1 MLAWNIIVESKIKKK
16 NWLSF
21 SESLVLWVEPKFF
34 SKFENSYYFDWT
46 SFTSFCYDIQTL
58 DFADLSPKNAN
69 FKPIKHWYNDLL
81 PTLPKQLN
89 FRLRKTLKKSN
100 TKISLS
106 FDTLSLISIQFLNF
120 SVFLYWKIFEISNLL
135 EKYESPFLF
144 LIWLYALWPLIG
156 TQLPFRVVLEK
167 NCYRQMKASQ

>member
-1 MLAWNIIVESKIKKK
+1 MT
-16 NWLSF
+16 F
-21 SESLVLWVEPKFF
+21 FFGKFGTLGWTQIF
-34 SKFENSYYFDWT
+34 FEIWKFGLLWT
-46 SFTSFCYDIQTL
+46 SLTSFCYDIQTL

-81 PTLPKQLN
+81 PTLPKLLN
-89 FRLRKTLKKSN
+89 FRLIKTLKKTNS
-100 TKISLS
+100 KIALS

-120 SVFLYWKIFEISNLL
+120 SVGFLYWKIFEISNLL

>member
-16 NWLSF
+16 NWL
-21 SESLVLWVEPKFF
+21 FF
-34 SKFENSYYFDWT
+34 QKVCYFGLNPN
-46 SFTSFCYDIQTL
+46 FFRNLKICYDIQTL

-69 FKPIKHWYNDLL
+69 FKPIKHWYSDLL

-89 FRLRKTLKKSN
+89 FRLIKTLKKTNS
-100 TKISLS
+100 KIALS
-106 FDTLSLISIQFLNF
+106 FDTLCLISIQFLNF
-120 SVFLYWKIFEISNLL
+120 SVGFLYWKIFEISNLL